1 MNFLFPAAFFFGAL
15 ALAIVALYLRRP
27 RRRPLEVSSLFFWQR
42 VLERQPHRKFL
53 GRLRN
58 PLSLLLQLLIF
69 VLLLLALARPEETSF
84 RGRGS
89 TVMIIDLRA
98 RMQAPEVF
106 RAAVSAAQ
114 DVVAKLGPNDEMA
127 ILAMEGVPRIISS
140 FSNDGKELRG
150 RLASLAPSDAGGNL
164 EEALLLGQRLL
175 DAKPGERR
183 LLVISDRKV
192 PALEHVE
199 QITVGT
205 AHDNVALLALAQRP
219 LPASPQSAEIF
230 AKLGN
235 FSGSEK
241 NAELE
246 LSLDGKPFD
255 LQRFAI
261 AAGEERNFSA
271 TIPRELLASGNGLLE
286 ARLTADDALAFDN
299 VARTV
304 LPTGQHVRV
313 LLIGEDDP
321 FLEGALKADASIAIE
336 ILRPESWR
344 PELSAGF
351 DVVVFDNWLPSGLT
365 PDSLGA
371 GAFLFFGRTP
381 FGVPG
386 QQTATDFLE
395 AAESESPLLW
405 NVALGDIRL
414 TKAEKLVVPGDGR
427 WRTSVPIR
435 SAGEPMVLALEG
447 PQQSRV
453 VAVAFGVAES
463 TFPLR
468 VGFPLFVSN
477 VIHWLAGRPSLE
489 GAEVKAGKTFLPN
502 EGEEIS
508 TEPLRLETGNAE
520 SEAASFSQ
528 TPLTLRKN
536 GFYQV
541 RHPPETRWL
550 AINTE
555 DSAES
560 DLRGAQREGGVSL
573 FGHHWGAL
581 PPWRWLALAA
591 LILLVLE
598 WGLHHRRVTE

>member
-15 ALAIVALYLRRP
+15 AVAIVALYLRRP
-27 RRRPLEVSSLFFWQR
+27 RRRSLEVSSLFFWQR

-69 VLLLLALARPEETSF
+69 VLLLLALARPEEASF

-89 TVMIIDLRA
+89 TVMIMDLRA

-106 RAAVSAAQ
+106 RAAVSTAQ

-140 FSNDGKELRG
+140 FSNDGKELRE
-150 RLASLAPSDAGGNL
+150 RLTALEPSDAGGNL
-164 EEALLLGQRLL
+164 EEALVLGQRLL

-183 LLVISDRKV
+183 LLVIGDRRV
-192 PALEHVE
+192 PAPEQVE

-205 AHDNVALLALAQRP
+205 VQDNVALLALAQRP

-235 FSGSEK
+235 FSDDRK

-255 LQRFAI
+255 LQRFTMRS
-261 AAGEERNFSA
+261 GEERNFSA

-286 ARLTADDALAFDN
+286 ARLTAADALAFDN
-299 VARTV
+299 VARAV
-304 LPTGQHVRV
+304 LPTGEHVRV

-321 FLEGALKADASIAIE
+321 FLEGALKADASIAVE

-344 PELSAGF
+344 PEMSTGF
-351 DVVVFDNWLPSGLT
+351 DVVVFDNWLPPGLT
-365 PDSLGA
+365 PDSLGP

-381 FGVPG
+381 FSVPG
-386 QQTATDFLE
+386 QETATDFLE
-395 AAESESPLLW
+395 AAEAGSPLLW
-405 NVALGDIRL
+405 NVALGGTRP

-447 PQQSRV
+447 PQPSRV

-477 VIHWLAGRPSLE
+477 VIHWLAGRLSFEDADL
-489 GAEVKAGKTFLPN
+489 KAGKTFLPK

-508 TEPLRLETGNAE
+508 KEPLRLETGDARP
-520 SEAASFSQ
+520 EAASFSQ

-541 RHPPETRWL
+541 RKSPETRWL
-550 AINTE
+550 AVNTE
-555 DSAES
+555 DAAES
-560 DLRGAQREGGVSL
+560 DLRGAQSQGGTSL

-591 LILLVLE
+591 LILLVVE
-598 WGLHHRRVTE
+598 WLLHHRRVTE